1 MIHSRKRIKSLP
13 TKEQVETERKRYR
26 WKKAYFKALRG
37 TISVLTYM
45 AAVAALIATLV
56 LPVLQIEGTSM
67 EPPLVNGDIVLLT
80 KTTAFGRGDIC
91 GFAWNNKI
99 LIKRVIGI
107 PGDWIEID
115 TDGTVYLNGEKLDE
129 PYAEQI
135 AFGEC
140 DLEFP
145 YQVPQEQYFVLG
157 DMAGFAA
164 RGKHT
169 IAIAGAIAVGIL
181 ILDAAIT
188 MIKKMHKKVLP
199 RVIMICSFVAMLLIN
214 IFSWNFSSISLMLVA
229 AVVSLT
235 IFILQGAQH
244 QLPVGSFLQGYATA

>member
-1 MIHSRKRIKSLP
+1 MKGKWQKRTTLP
-13 TKEQVETERKRYR
+13 TIDQIETERKRYR
-26 WKKAYFKALRG
+26 WQKAYFKALRG

-67 EPPLVNGDIVLLT
+67 APTLVNGDIVLLT

-115 TDGTVYLNGEKLDE
+115 TDGTVYLNGENLDE
-129 PYAEQI
+129 PYADQI

-145 YQVPQEQYFVLG
+145 VQVPQEQYFVLG
-157 DMAGFAA
+157 DM
-164 RGKHT
+164 RE
-169 IAIAGAIAVGIL
+169 
-181 ILDAAIT
+181 
-188 MIKKMHKKVLP
+188 
-199 RVIMICSFVAMLLIN
+199 
-214 IFSWNFSSISLMLVA
+214 SSIDSRNTLVGC
-229 AVVSLT
+229 VENEQIIGK
-235 IFILQGAQH
+235 IFLRIWPLENIK
-244 QLPVGSFLQGYATA
+244 LFS

>member
-1 MIHSRKRIKSLP
+1 MKGKWQRKTAIPSLDQI
-13 TKEQVETERKRYR
+13 EAERKRYR
-26 WKKAYFKALRG
+26 WQKAYFKALRG

-56 LPVLQIEGTSM
+56 LPVFQIEGTSM
-67 EPPLVNGDIVLLT
+67 EPTLVNGDIVLLT
-80 KTTAFGRGDIC
+80 KTTVFDRGDIC

-129 PYAEQI
+129 PYAQQI

-145 YQVPQEQYFVLG
+145 FQVPQEQYFVLG
-157 DMAGFAA
+157 DM
-164 RGKHT
+164 RE
-169 IAIAGAIAVGIL
+169 
-181 ILDAAIT
+181 
-188 MIKKMHKKVLP
+188 
-199 RVIMICSFVAMLLIN
+199 
-214 IFSWNFSSISLMLVA
+214 SSIDSRNTLIGCVE
-229 AVVSLT
+229 T
-235 IFILQGAQH
+235 EQIIGKIFFRIWPLKDIR
-244 QLPVGSFLQGYATA
+244 FF

>member
-1 MIHSRKRIKSLP
+1 MKGKWQRKTAIPSLDQI
-13 TKEQVETERKRYR
+13 EAERKRYR
-26 WKKAYFKALRG
+26 WQKAYFKALRG

-67 EPPLVNGDIVLLT
+67 EPTLVNGDIVLLA

-145 YQVPQEQYFVLG
+145 FQVPQEQYFVLG
-157 DMAGFAA
+157 DM
-164 RGKHT
+164 RE
-169 IAIAGAIAVGIL
+169 
-181 ILDAAIT
+181 
-188 MIKKMHKKVLP
+188 
-199 RVIMICSFVAMLLIN
+199 
-214 IFSWNFSSISLMLVA
+214 SSIDSRNTLVGC
-229 AVVSLT
+229 VENEQIIGR
-235 IFILQGAQH
+235 IFFRIWPLKDMRFFNKIA
-244 QLPVGSFLQGYATA
+244 

>member
-1 MIHSRKRIKSLP
+1 MKGKWQNKTALP
-13 TKEQVETERKRYR
+13 TIDQIETERKRYR
-26 WKKAYFKALRG
+26 WQKAYFKALRG

-67 EPPLVNGDIVLLT
+67 EPTLVNGDIVLLT

-99 LIKRVIGI
+99 LVKRVIGI

-145 YQVPQEQYFVLG
+145 FQVPPEQYFVVG
-157 DMAGFAA
+157 DMRESSVDSRNSLIGCVPKDQIV
-164 RGKHT
+164 GKVFFR
-169 IAIAGAIAVGIL
+169 IWPFKS
-181 ILDAAIT
+181 
-188 MIKKMHKKVLP
+188 M
-199 RVIMICSFVAMLLIN
+199 RF
-214 IFSWNFSSISLMLVA
+214 F
-229 AVVSLT
+229 
-235 IFILQGAQH
+235 
-244 QLPVGSFLQGYATA
+244 